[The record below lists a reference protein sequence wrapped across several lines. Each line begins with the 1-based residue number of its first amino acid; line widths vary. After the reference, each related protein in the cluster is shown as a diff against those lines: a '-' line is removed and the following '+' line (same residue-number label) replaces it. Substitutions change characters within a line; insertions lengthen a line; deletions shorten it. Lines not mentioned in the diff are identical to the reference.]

1 MTYHVTFAIKNF
13 KKSFNL
19 KRHKLDVHKFKRNE
33 NRIESGSHFFIL
45 EDDDVP
51 SEIKQEAF
59 AEAKESLGIQFRVTL
74 VMAVLFYKTYTINL
88 STRSFFELTINGSII
103 IRTLFGMSPRVAKCW
118 GSNPPG
124 GDISQHNA
132 GKFGNLL

>member
-59 AEAKESLGIQFRVTL
+59 ASERIQFRVTL
-74 VMAVLFYKTYTINL
+74 VMAVLFCKH
-88 STRSFFELTINGSII
+88 
-103 IRTLFGMSPRVAKCW
+103 TLIF
-118 GSNPPG
+118 
-124 GDISQHNA
+124 
-132 GKFGNLL
+132 